1 MPLLKDKWIVR
12 QTNEPTFG
20 IDDSDAS
27 ISAQQSISNCLQ
39 IPTTPSCSTVYVL
52 YGTTGEYSDKS
63 TWSIGAYLCKDKAV
77 ARMDLLNG
85 ILIQHKVHWDSSIYV
100 DRNSIDLV
108 LDEMKSHPN
117 GDPNLRID
125 YTGAKYEIEEIQ
137 LLT

>member
-1 MPLLKDKWIVR
+1 MPLPKDKWIYR
-12 QTNEPTFG
+12 DE
-20 IDDSDAS
+20 IDLGPEEMRVSIMPDSNVAVDEH
-27 ISAQQSISNCLQ
+27 
-39 IPTTPSCSTVYVL
+39 PKVYVL
-52 YGTTGEYSDKS
+52 YGTTGEHSDKL

-100 DRNSIDLV
+100 DRNSIDFELV
-108 LDEMKSHPN
+108 IDEMKSHPN

>member
-1 MPLLKDKWIVR
+1 MPLLKDKWIYR
-12 QTNEPTFG
+12 DE
-20 IDDSDAS
+20 IDLGPEEMRVGVVPE
-27 ISAQQSISNCLQ
+27 SNVAVDEH
-39 IPTTPSCSTVYVL
+39 PKVYVL

-100 DRNSIDLV
+100 DRDLIGLV
-108 LDEMKSHPN
+108 LNEMKSHPD
-117 GDPNLRID
+117 GDPNLHID
-125 YTGAKYEIEEIQ
+125 YTGTKYEIEEIQ